1 MDASTPSTAPLRAML
16 AVSQTLLPL
25 PEACFVSQQL
35 RHMCDA
41 SVWSVCGCARVRC
54 GMINHLMGAGTQL
67 FLGAARIWQKGRERG
82 AVFTAVVWQ

>member
-1 MDASTPSTAPLRAML
+1 ML

-54 GMINHLMGAGTQL
+54 GMLNHLMGAEHNSSWELPGS
-67 FLGAARIWQKGRERG
+67 GKRGGERG